1 MDELKHFGW
10 IVQEY
15 NIQVVGLSNL
25 LNEIKIYWDK
35 LKTEYEDKYKES
47 FLIDYEKSKEYIEK
61 MEIYLLYKHE
71 EYPSDIDIACTLASV
86 KLELRCSESDYINFL
101 KDILRRFENSLDNN
115 QKARIYTNIAFYNDF
130 IIETLEYLLKAKD
143 LDSPFVE
150 TYTGLGLYYF
160 SEYQSNEST
169 ESLALSQKYFEI
181 AKNIDDGYKYQ
192 FNFAVSLY
200 ELKEYEEAKEIF
212 IDLLKTYPDRMRLL
226 LCLAYCEVFLGN
238 KDKAIS
244 YAGKVKPGQDHNY
257 NLNTDDI
264 SEDQIIDVYYALE
277 EYDTFLNLCGDCV
290 EYYYIA
296 EWEEYFYVL
305 WLKNQK
311 ERFFSLEEKN
321 RKYFEEAINEAIA
334 DEEYDSEKEKQET
347 IASWE
352 KDKMNFEEMIFRIK
366 NGALRP
372 EIKLKLYPEYSCFMV
387 DCVRHKF
394 I

>member
-1 MDELKHFGW
+1 MLDE
-10 IVQEY
+10 IRV
-15 NIQVVGLSNL
+15 
-25 LNEIKIYWDK
+25 YWDE
-35 LKTEYEDKYKES
+35 LKTEYEKRYNQAFLSDFES
-47 FLIDYEKSKEYIEK
+47 SKEYLARMK
-61 MEIYLLYKHE
+61 SYLLAKQKE
-71 EYPSDIDIACTLASV
+71 CPSDVDVVCTLASV
-86 KLELRCSESDYINFL
+86 ELELREDKFDYIEFL
-101 KDILRRFENSLDNN
+101 DGFLNEFENSLEND
-115 QKARIYTNIAFYNDF
+115 QKARIYTNIAFWDDF
-130 IIETLEYLLKAKD
+130 SKDSLKYFNKAED
-143 LDSPFVE
+143 LNSPFAE

-160 SEYQSNEST
+160 SEYEFSGEESDLSISHNYFKIARGMDENYVT
-169 ESLALSQKYFEI
+169 SLNY
-181 AKNIDDGYKYQ
+181 
-192 FNFAVSLY
+192 AVSLY

-212 IDLLKTYPDRMRLL
+212 IDLLKIYPDRMRLL
-226 LCLAYCEVFLGN
+226 LCLAYCEVYLGN
-238 KDKAIS
+238 KNKAIS
-244 YAGKVKPGQDHNY
+244 YAGKVKPGQDYNY

-311 ERFFSLEEKN
+311 ERFYNLEEKN

-334 DEEYDSEKEKQET
+334 DEDYDSEKEKQET

-366 NGALRP
+366 NGVLRP

-394 I
+394 IYLETFL

>member
-1 MDELKHFGW
+1 MLDE
-10 IVQEY
+10 IRA
-15 NIQVVGLSNL
+15 
-25 LNEIKIYWDK
+25 YWDE
-35 LKTEYEDKYKES
+35 LKTEYKNRYHQAFLSDFES
-47 FLIDYEKSKEYIEK
+47 SKEYLARMK
-61 MEIYLLYKHE
+61 SYLLAKQKE
-71 EYPSDIDIACTLASV
+71 CPSDVDVVCTLASV
-86 KLELRCSESDYINFL
+86 ELELREDKFDYIEFL
-101 KDILRRFENSLDNN
+101 DGFLNEFENSLEND
-115 QKARIYTNIAFYNDF
+115 QKARIYTNIAFWDDF
-130 IIETLEYLLKAKD
+130 SKDSLKYFNKAKD
-143 LDSPFVE
+143 LNSPFVE
-150 TYTGLGLYYF
+150 IYTGLGLYYF
-160 SEYQSNEST
+160 SEYEFSGDESDLSISHNYFKIAREMDENYVT
-169 ESLALSQKYFEI
+169 SLNY
-181 AKNIDDGYKYQ
+181 
-192 FNFAVSLY
+192 AVSLY
-200 ELKEYEEAKEIF
+200 ECKEYEEAKEIF
-212 IDLLKTYPDRMRLL
+212 IDLLKTYPDRMRLS

-244 YAGKVKPGQDHNY
+244 YAGKVKPGQDYNY

-311 ERFFSLEEKN
+311 ERFYNLEEKN

-334 DEEYDSEKEKQET
+334 DEDYDSEKEKQET

-352 KDKMNFEEMIFRIK
+352 KDKKDFEEMIFRIK

-372 EIKLKLYPEYSCFMV
+372 GIKLKLYPEYSCFMV

-394 I
+394 IYLETFL